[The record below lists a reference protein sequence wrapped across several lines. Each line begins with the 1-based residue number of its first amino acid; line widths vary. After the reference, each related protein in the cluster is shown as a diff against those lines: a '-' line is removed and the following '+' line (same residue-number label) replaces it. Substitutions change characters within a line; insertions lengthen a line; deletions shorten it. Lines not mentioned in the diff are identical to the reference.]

1 MLSAMFRSAAW
12 VVLIMMLG
20 ARFMPGAQ
28 AQESLDALPLPPAAA
43 EALKAAGYDPSLVIV
58 LTKDGA
64 QRLYNGDPA
73 KAPFESLAD
82 PIPPKTVEPLGEL
95 VAPADGSALR
105 YCYKCGGRWCYL
117 NLAL

>member
-1 MLSAMFRSAAW
+1 MLTTIFRSAAW

-64 QRLYNGDPA
+64 QRLSADVPA
-73 KAPFESLAD
+73 NAPFESLAE
-82 PIPPKTVEPLGEL
+82 PIPPKMVQPLGEL

-105 YCYKCGGRWCYL
+105 YCYKCGSRWCYL
-117 NLAL
+117 NLAM